1 MGEHHTR
8 TSKLMWSNGTSARAI
23 CGRLSLL
30 LAAVACSGSDTS
42 APTPPDRDVLPAMSA
57 GVSGGDIR
65 GIEQLV
71 EKFEAG
77 FASKNGVTY
86 ASVYAEDADFVNPI
100 GIVTAGR
107 GAIATLHAG
116 AFAAGFGPAT
126 LTAELRNVQ
135 FLTGTTALVDI
146 FTTLSNT
153 AGPHPPFAVVS
164 PDGAVRARARFLAQ
178 KRGREWEILL
188 AYHRG
193 WWSP

>member
-1 MGEHHTR
+1 MGEPVCVPKR
-8 TSKLMWSNGTSARAI
+8 NRSNGIPARAI
-23 CGRLSLL
+23 RGRLSLFMIAL
-30 LAAVACSGSDTS
+30 GCSGSDGVAPARADADAGPSLAAVAD
-42 APTPPDRDVLPAMSA
+42 
-57 GVSGGDIR
+57 GGDIR

-77 FASKNGVTY
+77 FASKNAVTY

-107 GAIATLHAG
+107 AAITTLHAG
-116 AFAAGFGPAT
+116 AFAGGFGPAT

-135 FLTGTTALVDI
+135 FLTGTIALVDI

-164 PDGAVRARARFLAQ
+164 PDGAVRARARWLAQ
-178 KRGREWEILL
+178 KRGGEWEILIS
-188 AYHRG
+188 YHRG
-193 WWSP
+193 WWNP